1 MSSNFPYQFPFAK
14 YPAVRLVLL
23 FITGILI
30 AVNLS
35 IGITYWGIGFAI
47 ILSVL
52 IITEFFF
59 RKTLG
64 PSTLYIVTTCYLTGI
79 IIFGGLWQTIFDL
92 KEQPAS
98 AQLLSAYT
106 WEIVEVKGTIYNI
119 KQTSTGKYQLD
130 IATDTTSVQDSLKWN
145 EPYNLR
151 AIYDPAGNPLPKSA
165 KLGSRIHITAT
176 VYPLEAKSNPHE
188 FNYKQYLISQ
198 EIYAQAGIDEIHSI
212 KPDTR
217 WFSWNT
223 LRQWTLSRINQ
234 NFTRETIPLAKALLM
249 GYKNELGREDKI
261 AFSRVGL
268 SHIMAVSGLHVG
280 FILAPFWF
288 LIPFLWTLRRGKQLG
303 LVLLIILLVGYA
315 GLTGFSASV
324 VRASI
329 TGGLITYGR
338 LFHKAR
344 DSINL
349 TAIAALIILLINP
362 NELFEI
368 GFQLSFAAVFI
379 ILLTLPVLQQII
391 PDRIRFRWYGVPV
404 MVMIVSIVVQLG
416 LYPLLSYY
424 FGEFSLSGPVANAL
438 VVPVLSFIVPFALLL
453 LPVSALFPDL
463 GYLLNTPCR
472 WFLDFLQWFVA
483 TASTWNWSWIQTPST
498 GIFVFLIWLTAILLI
513 ASFPISKYRW
523 KLLSLFLLLLCLQQG
538 TKLYHTFKAPTL
550 QVTMLDVG
558 QGDAT
563 FIKTPSGKHVLID
576 AGRWTPTYNS
586 GRYVI
591 IPHLKALG
599 IQKLDAVFL
608 SHPHADHIGGIV
620 ELIREVPIDTIYNS
634 GFAYESNLYK
644 NYLKLADK
652 RHIPVKPLH
661 AGMEIN
667 IDPMVRTFVYGPDPA
682 NNHSDPNEQ
691 SLVLELIYGDTQF
704 LFTGD
709 AGASQEK
716 RLIANYAHLLN
727 TDFLK
732 VGHHGSRTS
741 SSPYFLQQVTPDI
754 SAISLGKRNKFDH
767 PHTQAIEHLLQ
778 SGTEVSFTS
787 LSGALQFESNGKTIT
802 RKKWR

>member
-1 MSSNFPYQFPFAK
+1 MSSNIPYYFPFAK
-14 YPAVRLVLL
+14 YPAVRLALL
-23 FITGILI
+23 FIAGIFI
-30 AVNLS
+30 AANTS
-35 IGITYWGIGFAI
+35 IGISYWIGGLFI

-59 RKTLG
+59 RQTLG
-64 PSTLYIVTTCYLTGI
+64 PAALYLISICYLTGI
-79 IIFGGLWQTIFDL
+79 IIFGALWQTIYDL
-92 KEQPAS
+92 KKQPVS

-106 WEIVEVKGTIYNI
+106 WEKIEVKGTIYNI

-130 IATDTTSVQDSLKWN
+130 IAIDTTTVQDSLKWN

-151 AIYDPAGNPLPKSA
+151 AIYDPADKPLPKSV
-165 KLGSRIHITAT
+165 KLGSLIHLT
-176 VYPLEAKSNPHE
+176 VTIYPLEAKSNPHE
-188 FNYKQYLISQ
+188 FDYKQYLISQ
-198 EIYAQAGIDEIHSI
+198 KIYIQAGIEQIHAI

-217 WFSWNT
+217 WLSWNT

-234 NFTRETIPLAKALLM
+234 NFSRETIPLAKALLM
-249 GYKNELGREDKI
+249 GYKNELDREDKI

-288 LIPFLWTLRRGKQLG
+288 LIPFLWAMRWGKQLG

-379 ILLTLPVLQQII
+379 ILLTLPVLQQVI

-404 MVMIVSIVVQLG
+404 MVVIVSIVVQLG

-438 VVPVLSFIVPFALLL
+438 VVPVLSFVVPFALFL
-453 LPVSALFPDL
+453 LPISAFLPDF

-472 WFLDFLQWFVA
+472 WFLDFLQWFVS

-498 GIFVFLIWLTAILLI
+498 GIFVFLIWGAAIFLI

-523 KLLSLFLLLLCLQQG
+523 KLLSLFLLLLCLQQSA
-538 TKLYHTFKAPTL
+538 KLYQTLKAPTL
-550 QVTMLDVG
+550 QITMLDVG

-563 FIKTPSGKHVLID
+563 FIKTPSGKHILID

-586 GRYVI
+586 AQYVI

-608 SHPHADHIGGIV
+608 SHPHADHIGGIIK
-620 ELIREVPIDTIYNS
+620 LIQEISINTIYNS
-634 GFAYESNLYK
+634 GFTYESKLYK
-644 NYLKLADK
+644 NYLEQAAA
-652 RHIPVKPLH
+652 RNIPVKSLQ

-667 IDPMVRTFVYGPDPA
+667 IDPMLRTFVYGPSPA

-691 SLVLELIYGDTQF
+691 SLVLELIYGNTQF

-709 AGASQEK
+709 AGESQEK
-716 RLIANYAHLLN
+716 RLIANYVDLID

-741 SSPYFLQQVTPDI
+741 SSAHFLQQATPDI
-754 SAISLGKRNKFDH
+754 SAVSLGKRNKFDH
-767 PHTQAIEHLLQ
+767 PHAEAIEHLRQ
-778 SGTEVSFTS
+778 SGTDISFTS
-787 LSGALQFESNGKTIT
+787 LDGALQFVSDGKTIT
-802 RKKWR
+802 REKWR